1 MKYFAQIAATAC
13 ALTSV
18 MMAALNA
25 TSQSAIGWVIAAMLF
40 CLLAH
45 ANAKDLT

>member
-1 MKYFAQIAATAC
+1 MKYFAQIAASAC
-13 ALTSV
+13 ALTSIT
-18 MMAALNA
+18 MAAFNS
-25 TSQSAIGWVIAAMLF
+25 TSEVAIGWVIASAIF